1 MIKTIH
7 LAFVALSLFSF
18 VGRVALSEFKHEMLK
33 QKAVNIAPHVI
44 NTILLLSGI
53 VLVFQGS
60 WLSAENGWIIG
71 KIIGLLGYIGLG
83 IVVMHNQGTTR
94 WLAFAGALACF
105 AYIGVVAVTKDA
117 WFFL

>member
-1 MIKTIH
+1 MKTIH

-18 VGRVALSEFKHEMLK
+18 VGRVALSEFKPEMLM
-33 QKAVNIAPHVI
+33 QKIYNIAPHVI

-53 VLVFQGS
+53 VLVFQGG
-60 WLSAENGWIIG
+60 WLSGEHGWLIG
-71 KIIGLLGYIGLG
+71 KLIGLLGYIALG
-83 IVVMHNQGTTR
+83 IVTLHNQGTAR

-105 AYIGVVAVTKDA
+105 AYIGMAAVTKDA

>member
-1 MIKTIH
+1 MKTIH

-18 VGRVALSEFKHEMLK
+18 IGRVVLSEVNPEMLK
-33 QKAVNIAPHVI
+33 QKAFNIGPHVI

-53 VLVFQGS
+53 ILVFQGS
-60 WLSAENGWIIG
+60 WLSMEYGWIIG

-83 IVVMHNQGTTR
+83 IMVLHNQGATR

-105 AYIGVVAVTKDA
+105 AYIGMAAVTKNA